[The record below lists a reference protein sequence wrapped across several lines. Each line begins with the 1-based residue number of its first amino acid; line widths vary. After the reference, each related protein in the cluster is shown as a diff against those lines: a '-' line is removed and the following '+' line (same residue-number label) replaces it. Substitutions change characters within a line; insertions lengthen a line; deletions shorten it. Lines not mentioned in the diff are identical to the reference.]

1 MRITIAVL
9 VLAAAAGIACL
20 AGNGSG
26 YTGCLILVVWFLA
39 LSSLDPRTY
48 KYVWLAFLW
57 ASVGAALIAVIQLP
71 VLDRPRGPFGS
82 PNYLGAFAAIMLF
95 VAWRERGTIAGNAAL
110 GANAVALVLAQS
122 RGAILAAGA
131 GAVALL
137 GRRRPILSGTIIC
150 GALLGA
156 VLLQRPESRLAVW
169 QLGLTLGLQRPLTG
183 WGIGGVSN
191 IFLVDGGLMHLDHFY
206 SVPLDWFVAT
216 GMVGLAAALWL
227 VAEAWM
233 ASAKTEAPGQH
244 RAILTAWIVQGLFLS
259 AAWPIWL
266 VLFALLADI
275 SRATKRGGANL
286 PVDPTHAPGL
296 DSGRTEV
303 ALRPR

>member
-1 MRITIAVL
+1 MRINLAVL
-9 VLAAAAGIACL
+9 CLTLAAGISSL
-20 AGNGSG
+20 AGNGSD
-26 YTGCLILVVWFLA
+26 YAGCLILVVWFLV
-39 LSSLDPRTY
+39 LSSLDPHRG
-48 KYVWLAFLW
+48 KYVWLVFLW

-82 PNYLGAFAAIMLF
+82 PNYLGAFAAVMLF
-95 VAWRERGTIAGNAAL
+95 VAWQARGTIAGNAAL

-137 GRRRPILSGTIIC
+137 GRRRPILSGAIIC

-191 IFLVDGGLMHLDHFY
+191 IFLVDGRLMHIDHFY

-227 VAEAWM
+227 IAEAWM
-233 ASAKTEAPGQH
+233 AGAKTEAPSQH
-244 RAILTAWIVQGLFLS
+244 RAILIAWIVAGLFLS
-259 AAWPIWL
+259 AAWPMWL

-275 SRATKRGGANL
+275 SASRQRAHSRAGPSAAL
-286 PVDPTHAPGL
+286 PATTALPAAPTGY
-296 DSGRTEV
+296 R
-303 ALRPR
+303 R